1 MRLSYGVTQ
10 DVSLEMA
17 YQMES
22 QTAEYFESLLI
33 VDKQPGL
40 LLPADV
46 DPLSV
51 HVAVADRIATA
62 SQTTVTAAVS
72 LLYYESDGK
81 IPSVALESI
90 LTAAVQMTNSDL
102 PNFSPVPNDAKVSFE
117 FQYIDNSTKVL
128 NVGNDSRTSTEIG
141 LIVATI
147 LLSVILLVV
156 SSVLLHIT
164 GGWAVCKS
172 KVSNCLFEEIDD
184 DDEYEY
190 PEDNNKLGYPV
201 HTESYEDEEQDGDGV
216 SNMTSVLPDSA
227 SGILGVNRNP
237 TAGMGI
243 IRTDVDDEGSSMMYG
258 TSPVSQNSVPV
269 GISSLRKLPKTESP
283 GVRGGLSTM
292 VMNRFARSAE
302 KNK

>member
-1 MRLSYGVTQ
+1 LRLSYGVKQ
-10 DVSLEMA
+10 DVSLEKA

-22 QTAEYFESLLI
+22 QTAVYFESLLI

-40 LLPADV
+40 LPEV
-46 DPLSV
+46 DALSV
-51 HVAVADRIATA
+51 RVSIADRITTA
-62 SQTTVTAAVS
+62 SKTTVTAAVS
-72 LLYYESDGK
+72 LLYESNEK
-81 IPSVALESI
+81 IPINLDSVLTEAL
-90 LTAAVQMTNSDL
+90 QMTNSNP
-102 PNFSPVPNDAKVSFE
+102 PNFSFVPNDAKVSFE
-117 FQYIDNSTKVL
+117 FQSIDNSTIVL
-128 NVGNDSRTSTEIG
+128 DDRDDSRTSTEIG

-147 LLSVILLVV
+147 LLSVILFVV

-184 DDEYEY
+184 DEEYDY
-190 PEDNNKLGYPV
+190 PEANNKSVYPV
-201 HTESYEDEEQDGDGV
+201 HTESYEDEEQDEDGV

-243 IRTDVDDEGSSMMYG
+243 IRTDLDEENSSMMYG
-258 TSPVSQNSVPV
+258 ASPLSQSSVPV
-269 GISSLRKLPKTESP
+269 GISSLRKLPKPESP
-283 GVRGGLSTM
+283 GMRGGLSTM